1 MGLLIFAL
9 IMLGVVLVI
18 AKMAGPYLNSGKAGT
33 ENVKDVGSIKFFNKK
48 LLTPTEISFFSTLIQ
63 ATPGKYV
70 FVQVA
75 LSQLVGVPSGP
86 EKLASFNRISRM
98 SIDFVVCDE
107 KLNTLVAIELDDPTH
122 DRPSSAEKDLKKDT
136 VLATAGIRL
145 IRIRIE
151 KIPSVEELELSIA
164 G

>member
-9 IMLGVVLVI
+9 IMLGIVMVI
-18 AKMAGPYLNSGKAGT
+18 AKLAGPYLNSGKAGAGK
-33 ENVKDVGSIKFFNKK
+33 VKDVSTIKFYKK
-48 LLTPTEISFFSTLIQ
+48 RLLTPTEISFYNLLLK

-70 FVQVA
+70 FPQVA

-86 EKLASFNRISRM
+86 DKLASFNRISRM
-98 SIDFVVCDE
+98 SIDFVICDE
-107 KLNTLVAIELDDPTH
+107 QLNTLIAIELDDPTH

-145 IRIRIE
+145 IRIRVE
-151 KIPSVEELELSIA
+151 KIPSVEELEHLIE